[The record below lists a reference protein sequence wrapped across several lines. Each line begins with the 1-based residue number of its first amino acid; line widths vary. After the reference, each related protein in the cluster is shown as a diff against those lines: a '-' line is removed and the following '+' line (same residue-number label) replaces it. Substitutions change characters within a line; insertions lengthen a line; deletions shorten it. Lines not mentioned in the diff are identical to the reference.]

1 VIPGALAGAA
11 RNVTAIVFVLSQ
23 TPSTALPR
31 PSGSTTVRFMKT
43 FFAWLLVV
51 LAASAAEVNAPAAAS
66 GKIVY
71 VLPIRDDIMPPLT
84 YVVRRGVKEAI
95 AAKAD
100 LLVLDMKTNGGRLDT
115 TEDIIEI
122 LGEFKGDTVCFVNDR
137 AFSAGAFIAVATKKI
152 YMAPSSVIG
161 AATPI
166 MLGPDGVKE
175 MPQSVEAKMTSAVR
189 ALVRRVAQRNGHNP
203 EVVEA
208 MIDRNKELKIGDTVI
223 NPKGEVLTLTDTEAA
238 KEYATTNGPAKPLL
252 SSGTVASLEALT
264 SKLGYANARR
274 IDIKPTG
281 AERLGTWIQAISP
294 VLLIIGII
302 CMYIEFK
309 TPGFGAPGIISIAA
323 FAIYFAGSYIAGF
336 SGLEWMLVFIV
347 GVTLLA
353 LEFFV
358 LPGTMALGVA
368 GAGLMVLGIVMA
380 LIDLYP
386 GTPSTPGMP
395 SLPRFGAPS
404 RDSLEYAIRTLLI
417 TFAGS
422 AIAIWLA
429 SKWLP
434 KTSMYAALVSQGAS
448 GAATTARLEQQET
461 KLIGLTGVTIS
472 ALRPGGKA
480 QFGDDILDV
489 MSQGDMLSKGTAVR
503 IVAVSGGTAVV
514 ERT

>member
-1 VIPGALAGAA
+1 
-11 RNVTAIVFVLSQ
+11 
-23 TPSTALPR
+23 
-31 PSGSTTVRFMKT
+31 MKT

-51 LAASAAEVNAPAAAS
+51 LAASAAEVNSPPAAP
-66 GKIVY
+66 GKTVY

-189 ALVRRVAQRNGHNP
+189 ALVRRVAQKNGHNP

-208 MIDRNKELKIGDTVI
+208 MIDRNKELKIGDTTI

-238 KEYATTNGPAKPLL
+238 KEYGAPPKPLL
-252 SSGTVASLEALT
+252 SAGTVANFDALLA
-264 SKLGYANARR
+264 KAGYANARR
-274 IDIKPTG
+274 VDIKPTG
-281 AERLGTWIQAISP
+281 AERLGTWINAISP

-302 CMYIEFK
+302 CLYIEFK
-309 TPGFGAPGIISIAA
+309 TPGFGAPGIISVAA

-358 LPGTMALGVA
+358 FPGTMALGVA

-386 GTPSTPGMP
+386 GVPSTPGMP
-395 SLPRFGAPS
+395 TLPRFGAPS

-448 GAATTARLEQQET
+448 GAATTARFEQQE
-461 KLIGLTGVTIS
+461 KSLVGLAGVTVS
-472 ALRPGGKA
+472 PLRPGGKA

-489 MSQGDMLSKGTAVR
+489 MSQGDMLAKGTAVK
-503 IVAVSGGTAVV
+503 IVAFSGGTPIV
-514 ERT
+514 EKS